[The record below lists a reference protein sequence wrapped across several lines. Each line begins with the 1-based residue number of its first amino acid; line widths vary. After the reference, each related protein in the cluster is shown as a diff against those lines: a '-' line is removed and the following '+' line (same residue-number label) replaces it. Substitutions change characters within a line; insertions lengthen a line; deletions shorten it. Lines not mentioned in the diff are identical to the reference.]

1 MTSAAAAPDPG
12 EAKLNLSRARVL
24 LIDGTTQGLTIM
36 GQLLGGFGVRL
47 MDKCAGLE
55 RAGRMLSAETYDLI
69 VVDADLPGP
78 LDGFD
83 LVRRLRRESRSPN
96 QQAAIIV
103 LCGHARMSKVKK
115 SRDSGASLLIAKPVS
130 PSVLAKRIQWLAR
143 DRRDFVDCGDI
154 YAGPDRRFHEQP
166 EPPDGVA
173 GRRRSDPADAPRG
186 PADAPQGVPA

>member
-1 MTSAAAAPDPG
+1 MSSAAAAPDPG
-12 EAKLNLSRARVL
+12 EARLNLSRAHVL
-24 LIDGTTQGLTIM
+24 LIDGTPQGLTIM
-36 GQLLGGFGVRL
+36 SQLLSGFGVRCL
-47 MDKCAGLE
+47 DKCTGLE
-55 RAGRMLSAETYDLI
+55 RAGKMLGAQPYDLLI
-69 VVDADLPGP
+69 IDADLPGP

-130 PSVLAKRIQWLAR
+130 PSELAKRIQWLAR
-143 DRRDFVDCGDI
+143 DKRDFVDCGDI

-173 GRRRSDPADAPRG
+173 GRRRSDPADAP
-186 PADAPQGVPA
+186 APEGVPA